1 MKTIYEICDH
11 QDEGYI
17 RVTQQQTKPGYIT
30 LTMGLKNEDWLHIEL
45 SLAEF
50 YELCNIRYKLMF
62 ESGPLTPLL
71 AQESQHA

>member
-1 MKTIYEICDH
+1 MKTIYEISDH

-30 LTMGLKNEDWLHIEL
+30 LTMGLKDEDWLHIEL

-50 YELCNIRYKLMF
+50 HELCNIRYKLMF
-62 ESGPLTPLL
+62 ESGSLTPLL
-71 AQESQHA
+71 AQEPQHA